1 MTDACRIVAELRA
14 QELLEALRAA
24 VAGESHWRHRANTL
38 LRSIADL
45 ELPEIVTDALRAVDQ
60 RKRQAEVMAD
70 IALSHED
77 RDDVY

>member
-45 ELPEIVTDALRAVDQ
+45 ELPEIVTDALRAVDA
-60 RKRQAEVMAD
+60 RKRAAEVMEDLVSYQEHAD
-70 IALSHED
+70 G
-77 RDDVY
+77 

>member
-24 VAGESHWRHRANTL
+24 VAGESHWRHRASTL

-60 RKRQAEVMAD
+60 RKRQAEVMEDLVSYQEHAD
-70 IALSHED
+70 G
-77 RDDVY
+77 

>member
-1 MTDACRIVAELRA
+1 MTDASRIVAELRA
-14 QELLEALRAA
+14 QELVAALQAAISGAPHWRSQALR
-24 VAGESHWRHRANTL
+24 L
-38 LRSIADL
+38 LQSISDL